1 MKNQSLHKIKTEYV
15 KTPSSQKH
23 TVKKLESTRKLGGNS
38 RHLLLLQA
46 GGRVINGTEK
56 SINQVSADL
65 ILIVFYFVTGIDFVY
80 SR

>member
-1 MKNQSLHKIKTEYV
+1 M

-23 TVKKLESTRKLGGNS
+23 TVKKLESTRELGGNS
-38 RHLLLLQA
+38 RHLLLLLLLLQA
-46 GGRVINGTEK
+46 GGRVINGTGK